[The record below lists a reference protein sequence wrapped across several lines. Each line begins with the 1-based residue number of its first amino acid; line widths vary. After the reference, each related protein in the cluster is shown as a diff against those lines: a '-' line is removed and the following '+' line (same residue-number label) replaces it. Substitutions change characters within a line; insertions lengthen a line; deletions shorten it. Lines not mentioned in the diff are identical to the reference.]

1 MAREF
6 GHLTRKA
13 NTTTSVSLP
22 ARKNT
27 RLQKQS
33 RAVAKKLASL
43 VFAGV
48 VATVCI
54 LLSCETTW
62 AQWSQWGG
70 DARNFNLTESTLTTI
85 WPPSKPKLL
94 WKHSLGDGESSV
106 LLDNGTLYTMY
117 RDEEKQEE
125 VVVALSAN
133 TGSRLWEYRYRV
145 TIPESYFVQNGS
157 GPHAT
162 PLTRNGKL
170 YALGTT
176 GKLHCLEQKTGKLIW
191 AHDLVEKF
199 GGQPPTCGYG
209 ASPLIYENTL
219 IVQVGG
225 EGHAVMSFNLAD
237 GKVIWSRQDFGAGY
251 AAPILI
257 KIAGE
262 EQVVVFTHGDVVG
275 LDPKNGTL
283 KWTHPHKTDFGVN
296 ASMPIW
302 GKDQIL
308 FITSAY
314 SSGSRGLQLISDAS
328 RISVEELW
336 HQKKMQVHFNNVVRV
351 GDYVYG
357 TSGDFGPVFL
367 MAVHA
372 KTGAIAWQK
381 RDIIGKASI
390 LHSGN
395 KLMLLD
401 EKGKLVMVRVSPQ
414 DVMVDATHQL
424 LDGRVWTAPTVVGT
438 RLYVRNRKNIYAFDF
453 K

>member
-1 MAREF
+1 MRKADITT
-6 GHLTRKA
+6 LVLLPTRK
-13 NTTTSVSLP
+13 
-22 ARKNT
+22 KT
-27 RLQKQS
+27 RLKKRS
-33 RAVAKKLASL
+33 RALAKKSATLG
-43 VFAGV
+43 FAGV
-48 VATVCI
+48 VATVFV

-106 LLDNGTLYTMY
+106 LLDNEVLYTMY
-117 RDEEKQEE
+117 RDKEKQEE

-133 TGSRLWEYRYRV
+133 TGSRLWEYRYRA
-145 TIPESYFVQNGS
+145 TIPKSYFVQHGP

-162 PLTRNGKL
+162 PLARNGKL

-176 GKLHCLEQKTGKLIW
+176 GKLHCLEQETGKLIW

-199 GGQPPTCGYG
+199 GGRPPTCGYG

-219 IVQVGG
+219 IVQV
-225 EGHAVMSFNLAD
+225 MSFNLSN
-237 GKVIWSRQDFGAGY
+237 GKVVWSSQDFGAGY

-257 KIAGE
+257 EIAGE
-262 EQVVVFTHGDVVG
+262 GQVVVFTHGDVVG

-283 KWTHPHKTDFGVN
+283 KWTYPHKTDFGVN

-314 SSGSRGLQLISDAS
+314 SSGSRGLQLTSNAS
-328 RISVEELW
+328 QISVEELW

-372 KTGAIAWQK
+372 KTGEIAWQK
-381 RDIIGKASI
+381 RDITGKASI

-395 KLMLLD
+395 KLILLD

-414 DVMVDATHQL
+414 DVVVDATHQL